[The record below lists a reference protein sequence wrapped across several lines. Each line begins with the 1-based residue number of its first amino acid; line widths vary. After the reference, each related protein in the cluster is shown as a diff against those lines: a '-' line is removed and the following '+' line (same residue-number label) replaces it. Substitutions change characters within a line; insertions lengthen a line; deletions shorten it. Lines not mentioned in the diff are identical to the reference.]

1 MAKLIFEQVESLA
14 TLRHLHLSKIKLR
27 LPPSDLEIANHIS
40 MTPSNFLQKKLLV
53 TTPPFKEKKPTRY
66 WTLAMFLGFLI
77 AGVLFAVRMGDTPKA
92 EEIQF
97 QELEIGAGKK
107 PVADA
112 GDPPNEAGSID
123 GADDKL
129 AGRLAN
135 MVSEA
140 AIESANH
147 PLEPLLELADEGLKR
162 VDETISD
169 YTATI
174 VSQVRID
181 DELQPKKQIFC
192 KIRHAKETEIKKT
205 PFSVYLKM
213 LSPDSVAGQEVIWV
227 DGQNKNKLIAHASG
241 MLNVKRVYL
250 EPTGSM
256 AMQGNLHPIN
266 NIGFRNLISKMGQV
280 GRRDIQY
287 EDCVVNITRDVTVNG
302 RNCTLVQIKH
312 ETKQPHFD
320 FHVVK
325 IYIDQE
331 LDVLLG
337 YEGYQWP
344 NKDGEAPVLIEKYF
358 YTDLKINVGL
368 NDEDFSPSNKDY
380 QFPAW

>member
-1 MAKLIFEQVESLA
+1 
-14 TLRHLHLSKIKLR
+14 
-27 LPPSDLEIANHIS
+27 
-40 MTPSNFLQKKLLV
+40 
-53 TTPPFKEKKPTRY
+53 
-66 WTLAMFLGFLI
+66 MFLGFLI
-77 AGVLFAVRMGDTPKA
+77 AGVLLAVQIGDTPKA

-97 QELEIGAGKK
+97 QELEIVAGEKTV
-107 PVADA
+107 PEVAAPRDNADLIDA
-112 GDPPNEAGSID
+112 GNDE
-123 GADDKL
+123 L

-135 MVSEA
+135 MISDA
-140 AIESANH
+140 ALESANH

-162 VDETISD
+162 VDATIND

-181 DELQPKKQIFC
+181 DELQPEKRIFC
-192 KIRHAKETEIKKT
+192 KIRHAEETEIKKT

-227 DGQNKNKLIAHASG
+227 DGQNKNKLVAHASG

-256 AMQGNLHPIN
+256 AMRGNLHPID
-266 NIGFRNLISKMGQV
+266 NIGFRNLIAKMGQV
-280 GRRDIQY
+280 GRRDIQH
-287 EDCVVNITRDVTVNG
+287 EDCVVNMTRDVTVSG
-302 RNCTLVQIKH
+302 RDCTLVEIKH

-320 FHVVK
+320 FHIVK
-325 IYIDQE
+325 IYIDQK

-344 NKDGEAPVLIEKYF
+344 KKDGEAPVLIEKYF

-368 NDEDFSPSNKDY
+368 NDEDFSPSNKEY
-380 QFPAW
+380 EFPAW